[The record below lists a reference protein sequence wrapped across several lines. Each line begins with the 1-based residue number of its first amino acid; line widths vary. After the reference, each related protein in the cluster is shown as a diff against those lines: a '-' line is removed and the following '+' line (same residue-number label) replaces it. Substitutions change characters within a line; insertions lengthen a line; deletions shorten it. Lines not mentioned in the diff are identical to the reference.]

1 MTLLIR
7 RLSIKLGCHVGGS
20 PIPTVL
26 RIDTPVVI
34 SNMVHT
40 ATHPK
45 DAPKNF
51 DFIVLG
57 GGAGGCTVAGR
68 LAENPNV
75 SVLLVEAG
83 VQ

>member
-1 MTLLIR
+1 MPGRWISHPPHSLCTYTLLF
-7 RLSIKLGCHVGGS
+7 
-20 PIPTVL
+20 
-26 RIDTPVVI
+26 I
-34 SNMVHT
+34 SNMVHA

-83 VQ
+83 VK

>member
-1 MTLLIR
+1 
-7 RLSIKLGCHVGGS
+7 
-20 PIPTVL
+20 
-26 RIDTPVVI
+26 
-34 SNMVHT
+34 MVHA

>member
-1 MTLLIR
+1 MVVL
-7 RLSIKLGCHVGGS
+7 KLGCQVGGFS
-20 PIPTVL
+20 HPPTVFCT
-26 RIDTPVVI
+26 DTLLFI
-34 SNMVHT
+34 INMVHA

-83 VQ
+83 VK